1 MKKTYYA
8 PVAEFIEMEIGNNI
22 LTLSLS
28 EEEKGGG
35 SALGNKNKGSWE
47 NMWDK

>member
-8 PVAEFIEMEIGNNI
+8 PVAEFIKMEIGSNI
-22 LTLSLS
+22 LALSIS

-35 SALGNKNKGSWE
+35 SALGKEQNNSWG
-47 NMWDK
+47 NIWK

>member
-35 SALGNKNKGSWE
+35 SALGKKQQGEWGNLWNK
-47 NMWDK
+47 